1 MNDEQKLLDYLKR
14 VSADL
19 HQTRRRLR
27 ELEESG
33 QEPVAIVGMACR
45 FPGGVASP
53 EQLWDLVASGTDALG
68 GFPDDRGW
76 DPERLYNPDPDHLG
90 TCYVREGGFLDG
102 AGDFDPEFFGI
113 SPREALAMDP
123 QQRLLLKTGWEAV
136 ERAGIDPAGL
146 RGSRTGVFV
155 GSNGQ
160 SYGALLMGAP
170 SDVEGY
176 GGTGIAASV
185 MSGRLSYV
193 LGLEGPAVTVDTAC
207 SSALVALHLA
217 VQALRR
223 GECTMALAGG
233 VTVMATPGPF
243 VEFSRQRG
251 LAADGRCKAFAAGA
265 DGTGWGEGV
274 GMLLVERL
282 SDAERLGHPVLA
294 VVRGSAV
301 NQDGASNGLTA
312 PNGPSQ
318 RRVILQALAAA
329 GLTPDE
335 VDVVEAHGTGTT
347 LGDPIEAQALLATY
361 GQGRPE
367 ERPLLL
373 GSVKSNIGH
382 TQAAAGVAGII
393 KMVMALRHGV
403 VPQTLHID
411 APSPHIDWTS
421 GRLRL
426 ATESTPLPEVERP
439 WRAGISSFG
448 VSGTNAHTIIEQAM
462 APAQIPAPAS
472 ADEPDESDES
482 DDELP
487 LIAWPISARTDQGL
501 TAQAAAL
508 HTHLLAA
515 QNAGTRPADIALS
528 LAEGRSSFD
537 RRTVLLGE
545 NGHQL
550 QAALAE
556 FAAGRD
562 TANAVRGNVA
572 GEGRRLAF
580 LFSGQGSQRVG
591 AGRELYAA
599 YPVFA
604 DALDEV
610 CARFEGLREVL
621 FEGGELIDRTEF
633 TQPALFAVEVA
644 LFRLLESWGV
654 TPDFVAGHS
663 IGEIAAAYV
672 AGVWSLDDACTLVAA
687 RGRLMGAL
695 PEGGAMLAV
704 EASEAD
710 VLPELD
716 ERVAVAAV
724 NGPSSV
730 VVSGDAV
737 AVGEL
742 ESRWREQ
749 GLRVKQ
755 LTVSHAFHS
764 PLMDP
769 MLAEFR
775 RVAEGLTYDTPRIP
789 VVSNLTGEMATP
801 ADLCSPEYWVRHVR
815 DAVRFADGIRTLHGE
830 NVRTF
835 VELGPDGVLSAMA
848 QQTLSEVD
856 DEPVACLPTL
866 RRDRAEKLSVGAA
879 LAGVHVRG
887 GAVDWRA
894 LLAGS
899 GARQVDLPT
908 YAFQEQRYWL
918 EPPAMLGDIGGIG
931 LSTVDHPLLDAAVQ
945 IADADGVLLTG
956 SLSVRSHPWL
966 ADHDILGSILLP
978 GTAFL
983 ELAIRAGDQV
993 GCGQVDELTLEAPL
1007 VLPDDATVHL
1017 QLWVGAPDETGRRP
1031 LSVHSRRQDDAR
1043 ADARADGGSDGGSDA
1058 PWTRH
1063 AQGTLAPVAARTAED
1078 LTVWPPTGAE
1088 PVPLADFYDTW
1099 AATGGFSY
1107 GPVFRGLHAAW
1118 RLGDQ
1123 VFAEVALP
1131 ETAHEDA
1138 TRYGLHPALLDAGL
1152 HAITLGRFLTADAA
1166 GAAPGGRLPFAWS
1179 AVSLHASGATALRV
1193 RLAPAGTDAV
1203 SVLVADTTGAV
1214 VATAD
1219 SLVVR
1224 PVSAGQLRPP
1234 VAAASDDG
1242 LLRLGWVAA
1251 PTPAVE
1257 ETSVRWALLGGAPS
1271 VLEGLRAAGAE
1282 VAAYER
1288 LGEVPADGAA
1298 SLAVLLPVLGGE
1310 AAAEDVV
1317 EGVLDVIQEWLADER
1332 LADAQLVV
1340 VTRGAVAAA
1349 PGDAVTD
1356 LGAAA
1361 VWGLVRSAQ
1370 AENPGRFVL
1379 ADVDGTPESW
1389 AALAGGGAWPEGQA
1403 AVRQGAV
1410 SVARLVRPGA
1420 DEVLTVPSG
1429 VDAWRLDSA
1438 ARGSLDAL
1446 ELVPF
1451 EEASKPLAAGEV
1463 RVAVR
1468 AAGVNFRDVLSA
1480 LGMYPGPAGP
1490 LGGEAAGVVLE
1501 VGPEMAGLA
1510 VGDRVFGMA
1519 PGGGMG
1525 SVTVTDERLLARVP
1539 EGWSFA
1545 EAASVP
1551 IVFLTAWYAWRD
1563 LAQVRSG
1570 ERVLVHAGAG
1580 GVGMAAIQLAQ
1591 HLGVEVFATASP
1603 AKWDV
1608 LRGLGL
1614 DDDHIASSRDTA
1626 FAEKFSGIDIDV
1638 VLNALA
1644 GEFVDA
1650 SLSVLAEGGR
1660 FLEMGK
1666 TDVRDP
1672 AELAVSYRAF
1682 DLSEAGPD
1690 RIAELLGELL
1700 ELFGTGAV
1708 ELLPVRAWDVR
1719 QARDAFRFISQA
1731 KHIGK
1736 VVLTVPAALDP
1747 DRTVLV
1753 TGGTGGLG
1761 AVVAR
1766 HLVAEHGA
1774 RNLLLVSRRG
1784 LDAPGAAELR
1794 AELTELGAT
1803 VRIVACDV
1811 SQRDAVAA
1819 LLESERLTAV
1829 VHTAGVLDDGL
1840 VTALTPDRLA
1850 TVWEPKA
1857 DAARHLHE
1865 LTVGHDLSMFVLF
1878 SSASATL
1885 GAPGQGNYAAA
1896 NAYLDALADHRRAAG
1911 LPATSL
1917 AWGPWSQEGG
1927 MTGTLSESDVQRM
1940 ARAGVLPIT
1949 VEQGVALFRL
1959 GVTSAHAQL
1968 VPLRLETA
1976 TLRAQAAVG
1985 ALPAPYRALVRD
1997 TGRRSAVG
2005 RAAATG
2011 GGLAER
2017 LAGMES
2023 AEARRLV
2030 VEQVCSHAAA
2040 VLGHGGS
2047 ADVDPGRAFKE
2058 LGFDSLTAVELRN
2071 RLNAVTGLRLPATL
2085 VFDFPTPRLL
2095 ADFVVGELAGTVP
2108 FAERGVDPAAV
2119 APVAADE
2126 PLAIVGMACR
2136 FPGGVDSPE
2145 ALWDLVVGGG
2155 DAVGD
2160 FPVDRG
2166 WDLDGL
2172 FDADGERAGT
2182 SYVSRGAFVE
2192 GVAGFDADFF
2202 GISPREALAMD
2213 PQQRLVLEAAWEA
2226 LERAGL
2232 DAGRV
2237 RGSRWG
2243 VFMGAAGSGY
2253 GTGLMR
2259 VPEGVEGHLLTGNT
2273 PSVVSGRLAYTFGF
2287 EGPAV
2292 TVDTACSSSLV
2303 ALHLAGQALRSG
2315 ECEVALVGGV
2325 TLMATPGIFT
2335 EFSRQRGLST
2345 DGRCKAFAAAA
2356 DGTGWSEGVGMLVVE
2371 PLSQA
2376 RRNGRTVLA
2385 VVRGSAV
2392 NQDGASNGLTAPN
2405 GPAQQRV
2412 IRQALAN
2419 ARLTPAEVDAV
2430 EAHGTGTALGDPIEA
2445 QALLATYGKQREG
2458 DRPLLLGSVKSNI
2471 GHTQSA
2477 AGVAGVIK
2485 MVLAMRHGVLPQT
2498 LHVDEPTPH
2507 VDWSAGAVEL
2517 LTESVPWPEA
2527 GRPRRAGVSSF
2538 GVSGTNAHVII
2549 EQGEPVA
2556 EPPQGSPES
2565 SPEDSPGEA
2574 PDLVPFSLSARSTK
2588 ALRALADRLRD
2599 RLLTEPAWRV
2609 HDVAYSLAT
2618 SRALLEHRAVV
2629 VGADRAELLDGLAA
2643 VASDRQAPG
2652 VSAATAGPAGRTAWL
2667 FTGQGAQRAGMGRGL
2682 YAAHPVF
2689 ADALDEVCARFDG
2702 LLEQPLRDVLF
2713 EGEGLIDRTE
2723 FTQPALFAVEVAL
2736 FRLLESWGMAPDF
2749 VAGHSIGEI
2758 AAAYVAGVWSLE
2770 DACTLVAARGRLMG
2784 ALPEGGAMLAV
2795 EASEADVRPEL
2806 DERVAI
2812 AAVNGPSSVVV
2823 SGDAVAVGEL
2833 ESRWREQGLRV
2844 KQLTVSHAFHSP
2856 LMAPM
2861 LAEFRRVAEGL
2872 TYETPRIPV
2881 VSNLTGEMATPADL
2895 CSPEYWV
2902 RHVREAVRF
2911 ADGIRTLHRE
2921 GVRRYLELGPD
2932 GVLTAMAQGAIA
2944 EAEAEAESESESVL
2958 VPALRRDRAE
2968 DAALLAA
2975 LATLHV
2981 HGPAVDWS
2989 AYLTGSS
2996 NGSGSGNG
3004 DFHPVDLPTYPFQ
3017 HQHYW
3022 LESGSLH
3029 DLLADYSAQPAT
3041 EETGF
3046 WQAVERADVDYLAQ
3060 QLQLDSP
3067 DTLGALLPALSAWH
3081 SRHKDE
3087 AASGG
3092 WCYRETWQPLPPESS
3107 SSSAYGARPSRH
3119 WLLVES
3125 ATGEADAPATTLAHA
3140 LAATGDVPVRLTIP
3154 AQAPRDAVAELLRSA
3169 LADIPEPTGVL
3180 SLLALDAAADA
3191 TADDAALRSTLTLIQ
3206 GLGDVG
3212 VGARLWCVTRGAVSV
3227 GGSDRLVSPVQC
3239 GVWGLGRV
3247 AALELPERWGGV
3259 VDVPVVFDVRAAGRL
3274 VGVVG
3279 QRSEDQVAVRGSG
3292 VLARRLVRVPAESVS
3307 SGVSGS
3313 GGWVPSGT
3321 VLVTGGLGGLG
3332 GHVARWLV
3340 GHGAERLVL
3349 VGRRGVDAPGAA
3361 ELVAELAELGGSGVA
3376 VSVVACDV
3384 GDREAL
3390 RAVVDGI
3397 PSDCP
3402 LTAVVHAAGVLDD
3415 GVLEGLSG
3423 DRLGG
3428 VWRAKAVG
3436 AWNLH
3441 EVTRDLGLEA
3451 FVLFSSVSGG
3461 VGASGQGNYAA
3472 ANAFLDGLAEF
3483 RRGVGLAGVSLGWG
3497 PWGGVGLAA
3506 DGGLVEGRMRR
3517 SGLSPLGPGG
3527 AVGLLGRL
3535 ARGAAASVV
3544 VADVD
3549 WARFGASFTAVRP
3562 SPLLSTLIPAIP
3574 VAQAAIEPGDATGL
3588 WRRRLAALSRTER
3601 RDQTVA
3607 LVRAEAA
3614 AALGHESADALP
3626 LTRTFREL
3634 GFDSLT
3640 GVELR
3645 NRLAR
3650 LTGLKLPAGL
3660 VFDHPTPT
3668 ALADHLCARLA
3679 PDDDP
3684 SAAVHTTMATPADD
3698 DPIAIV
3704 GMACRFPGGVGS
3716 PEDLWAL
3723 LADER
3728 DAVGD
3733 FPADRGW
3740 DNRGLL
3746 DSGASA
3752 TGRGAFLRD
3761 MADFDA
3767 GFFGIS
3773 PREALGMDPQQR
3785 LLLEVGWE
3793 VFERAGVDPVGLS
3806 GEEVGV
3812 FVGSNGQ
3819 DYAALLGALG
3829 AGGAEGHV
3837 LTGNAASVVSGRLAY
3852 SFGFEGPAVTVDTA
3866 CSASLVALHLAG
3878 QALRSG
3884 ECSLA
3889 LAGGVTVMST
3899 PGAFVEF
3906 SRQGGLASDGRC
3918 KAFGAGADGTG
3929 WGEGVGLLLVE
3940 RLSDARR
3947 NGHEVLAVVRGSAVN
3962 QDGASNGLTAPS
3974 GPAQQRVIGRALAL
3988 AGLSGS
3994 EVDVVEAH
4002 GTGTV
4007 LGDPIEAEALL
4018 ATYGRGREADRPLW
4032 LGSVKSNIGHT
4043 QAAAGVAG
4051 IIKMVMAMRHGV
4063 LPRTLHVD
4071 EPTPH
4076 VDWSEGAVRLLT
4088 AATDWPDHDRP
4099 RRAGVSAFGVSG
4111 TNAHVI
4117 LEAPTASPTAED
4129 AEHPTGAPVTAP
4141 QPLWPLG
4148 AHDEAALRAQAGA
4161 VLRLLHDRPDLS
4173 DLDLGHSLATTRSA
4187 LDHRAVVLGSSRDD
4201 RLTGLAALA
4210 EGSAS
4215 AHLVTG
4221 TAHEG
4226 RTAFLFSGQ
4235 GSQRVGAGRE
4245 LYEAYPVFADA
4256 LDEVC
4261 VRFDGLL
4268 DRPLREVLFEGGGL
4282 IDRTEFTQPALF
4294 AVEVALFRLLES
4306 WGVVPDFVA
4315 GHSIGEVAAA
4325 YVAGVWSLDDAC
4337 TLVAARGRLMG
4348 ALPEGGAMLAV
4359 EASEADVLPEL
4370 DERVAIAA
4378 VNGPSSVV
4386 VSGDAEAV
4394 GELESKWR
4402 AQGLRVKQLTVSHAF
4417 HSPLMDPMLAEFR
4430 RVAESLTYET
4440 PRIPL
4445 VSNLTGEIATA
4456 EEDLCSPEYW
4466 VRHVREAVRFGDGVV
4481 TLRGRG
4487 VSTLLEVGPDGVLSA
4502 AALQSLDAGQVC
4514 VPVLRRDRA
4523 EGISVASALASLHV
4537 RGVAV
4542 DWSAYYAGS
4551 GARRVE
4557 LPTYPFQRSRYWP
4570 EVHTVVPA
4578 TSDTSGSEV
4587 DRRFW
4592 EAVEREDLKAL
4603 ADDGLDALAEALPA
4617 LSSWRRR
4624 QHESSAADAW
4634 RYRLA
4639 WRPVSLPTPELR
4651 GGWLLVSTPDAGPT
4665 ARQAAEALEQAG
4677 AAVAHVVLDPGR
4689 ADRETIA
4696 ATLRE
4701 ALEAAAPAVSG
4712 VFSLLGW
4719 HDGHEE
4725 RDGRDEHEDHDG
4737 GTGSVPVG
4745 LSATAG
4751 LIQALGDVG
4760 IEAPL
4765 WCGTQGAVVTTP
4777 SERIVVPAR
4786 AGVWG
4791 LGRVAALE
4799 YPQRWGGLVDLPGDL
4814 TPAVGARLAGALSQT
4829 GEDQLALRPDHALA
4843 ARLEPAPTAPTAP
4856 TGSLGSTGSVVATDW
4871 SPGPG
4876 TVLVTG
4882 GTGALGAHTARWLV
4896 RQGAEHLLL
4905 VSRSGQEA
4913 PGAEQLGKELVG
4925 AGALS
4930 VSIEACDI
4938 ADRDRLA
4945 ALLDGIPADRPL
4957 TAVFHTAGVLDDGV
4971 IDGLTA
4977 DRFAGVLAAKS
4988 HAARHLHE
4996 LTSDRELSAFVLFS
5010 SVAGTVAGAGQ
5021 ANYAAANAVLD
5032 ALAQHRRAAGLPAT
5046 AIAWGP
5052 WADGG
5057 MAADSDL
5064 ARSRTGGAGL
5074 PPMAPDRAVAAMARA
5089 LASGDVNVAVMDAD
5103 WPRFAAGYTAVRPSA
5118 LLGGVPQ
5125 AAAVLAA
5132 IGEAAQETRPA
5143 FGARLGAAGPAERDR
5158 IALDLVCAEV
5168 ALVLGHGSAQGI
5180 DPQRALRDMGFDSL
5194 TAVELRNRLDKATGL
5209 RLPTTLVYDHPTPTA
5224 LAEELLAQLLPDAG
5238 PATADAGLRQL
5249 NSLESVLSGLSPLD
5263 TDLATRTEIGARLGA
5278 LLAVWSDGA
5287 AHRDPAAENAVRDEL
5302 GDATDDEVFDFIGK
5316 EFGIS

>member
-1 MNDEQKLLDYLKR
+1 MTDEQKLLDYLKR

-45 FPGGVASP
+45 FPGGVGSP

-76 DPERLYNPDPDHLG
+76 DPERLYNPDPDHPG

-136 ERAGIDPAGL
+136 ERAGIDPVGL

-282 SDAERLGHPVLA
+282 SDAQRNGHRILA

-403 VPQTLHID
+403 VPQTLHVD

-448 VSGTNAHTIIEQAM
+448 VSGTNAHTIIEQA
-462 APAQIPAPAS
+462 PAPTPTQIDAP
-472 ADEPDESDES
+472 ADEPDG
-482 DDELP
+482 ELP

-501 TAQAAAL
+501 AAQAAAL

-515 QNAGTRPADIALS
+515 HNTGIRPADIALS
-528 LAEGRSSFD
+528 LTEGRSSFD

-545 NGHQL
+545 NGPQL
-550 QAALAE
+550 LAALAE

-599 YPVFA
+599 HPVFA
-604 DALDEV
+604 KALDEV
-610 CARFEGLREVL
+610 CTRFDGLLNLERPLRDVL
-621 FEGGELIDRTEF
+621 FDDATGLIDRTEF
-633 TQPALFAVEVA
+633 TQPALFAIEVA

-654 TPDFVAGHS
+654 RPDYLAGHS
-663 IGEIAAAYV
+663 IGEVAAAYV

-704 EASEAD
+704 EASETD

-730 VVSGDAV
+730 VVSGEAAV
-737 AVGEL
+737 VEKL
-742 ESRWREQ
+742 KSRWREQ
-749 GLRVKQ
+749 GRRVKQ

-775 RVAEGLTYDTPRIP
+775 RVAESLTYDAPRIP
-789 VVSNLTGEMATP
+789 LVSNLTGELATP
-801 ADLCSPEYWVRHVR
+801 EDLCSPEYWVRHVR
-815 DAVRFADGIRTLHGE
+815 EAVRFADGIRTLHGE
-830 NVRTF
+830 SVRTF

-848 QQTLSEVD
+848 QQTLAELD

-866 RRDRAEKLSVGAA
+866 RRDRAEKLSAGAA

-918 EPPAMLGDIGGIG
+918 EPSAMLGDLDGIG

-1007 VLPDDATVHL
+1007 VLPDNATVHL

-1031 LSVHSRRQDDAR
+1031 LSVHSRHQDDTR
-1043 ADARADGGSDGGSDA
+1043 PDGGSDA

-1063 AQGTLAPVAARTAED
+1063 AQGTLAPVAAPAAAAEN

-1088 PVPLADFYDTW
+1088 PVPLTDFYDTW

-1107 GPVFRGLHAAW
+1107 GPVFRGLRAAW

-1152 HAITLGRFLTADAA
+1152 HAITLGRFLTPEAADT
-1166 GAAPGGRLPFAWS
+1166 APGGRLPFAWS
-1179 AVSLHASGATALRV
+1179 AVSLHAKGATALRV

-1234 VAAASDDG
+1234 VTAASDDG
-1242 LLRLGWVAA
+1242 LLRLGWMAA
-1251 PTPAVE
+1251 PASVA
-1257 ETSVRWALLGGAPS
+1257 ETASVTASVRWAVLGGEPS
-1271 VLEGLRAAGAE
+1271 AAFAGLRAAGAE

-1288 LGEVPADGAA
+1288 LSEVPADAAA
-1298 SLAVLLPVLGGE
+1298 SLAVLLPALGGE
-1310 AAAEDVV
+1310 AADKDLVEDVV
-1317 EGVLDVIQEWLADER
+1317 ERVLDVMQEWLADER

-1340 VTRGAVAAA
+1340 VTQGAVAAA
-1349 PGDAVTD
+1349 PGDTVTD

-1389 AALAGGGAWPEGQA
+1389 AALTGGGAWPEGQV

-1410 SVARLVRPGA
+1410 SVARLVRLGA
-1420 DEVLTVPSG
+1420 DEVLTVPSDA
-1429 VDAWRLDSA
+1429 DAWRLDSA
-1438 ARGSLDAL
+1438 ARGTLDAL

-1451 EEASKPLAAGEV
+1451 EEATKPLAAGEV

-1468 AAGVNFRDVLSA
+1468 AGGVNFRDVLSA

-1501 VGPEMAGLA
+1501 VGPETADLT

-1519 PGGGMG
+1519 PGGGMAN
-1525 SVTVTDERLLARVP
+1525 VTVTDERLLGRVP
-1539 EGWSFA
+1539 DGWSFA

-1551 IVFLTAWYAWRD
+1551 IVFLTAWYAWQD
-1563 LAQVRSG
+1563 LAQVQSG
-1570 ERVLVHAGAG
+1570 DRVLVHAGAG

-1591 HLGVEVFATASP
+1591 HLGAEVFATASP
-1603 AKWDV
+1603 GKWEV

-1614 DDDHIASSRDTA
+1614 DDDHIASSRDTS
-1626 FAEKFSGIDIDV
+1626 FAEKFSGIDV

-1666 TDVRDP
+1666 TDVRDA

-1690 RIAELLGELL
+1690 RIAELLAELL
-1700 ELFGTGAV
+1700 ELFGTGVV

-1731 KHIGK
+1731 KHVGK
-1736 VVLTVPAALDP
+1736 VVLTVPSALDP

-1761 AVVAR
+1761 AHVAR
-1766 HLVAEHGA
+1766 HLVVEQGA

-1784 LDAPGAAELR
+1784 SEARGAAELR
-1794 AELTELGAT
+1794 AELTELGAA

-1811 SQRDAVAA
+1811 ADRDAVAA

-1829 VHTAGVLDDGL
+1829 IHTAGVLDDGL
-1840 VTALTPDRLA
+1840 VGALTPDRLA
-1850 TVWEPKA
+1850 TVWGPKA

-1865 LTVGHDLSMFVLF
+1865 LTAGQDLAAFVLF
-1878 SSASATL
+1878 SSIAGTL
-1885 GAPGQGNYAAA
+1885 GASGQANYAAA
-1896 NAYLDALADHRRAAG
+1896 NASLDALAAYRRTSG
-1911 LPATSL
+1911 LPATSV
-1917 AWGPWSQEGG
+1917 AWGPWSQVSG
-1927 MTGTLSESDVQRM
+1927 MTRDLTEADVRRM
-1940 ARAGVLPIT
+1940 AG
-1949 VEQGVALFRL
+1949 G
-1959 GVTSAHAQL
+1959 GL
-1968 VPLRLETA
+1968 VPLGADEGMALFDAAWTGVEARPVAVHLETA
-1976 TLRAQAAVG
+1976 TLRANASVG
-1985 ALPAPYRALVRD
+1985 ALPPVMSGLVRASL
-1997 TGRRSAVG
+1997 RRARDVSAS
-2005 RAAATG
+2005 
-2011 GGLAER
+2011 AEQSLVAR
-2017 LAGMES
+2017 LAGLEQ
-2023 AEARRLV
+2023 AEARRVV
-2030 VEQVCSHAAA
+2030 VELVRAHAAA
-2040 VLGHGGS
+2040 VLGHGGA
-2047 ADVDPGRAFKE
+2047 ADVDPSRAFKD

-2071 RLNAVTGLRLPATL
+2071 HLNTATGLRLPATL
-2085 VFDFPTPRLL
+2085 VFDFPTPQSL
-2095 ADFVVGELAGTVP
+2095 ADFVLAELAGTVP
-2108 FAERGVDPAAV
+2108 QAAVVPAA
-2119 APVAADE
+2119 ATTGTAGGAAADE

-2136 FPGGVDSPE
+2136 FPGGIASPE
-2145 ALWDLVVGGG
+2145 ALWNLVLDGG
-2155 DAVGD
+2155 DAIGD
-2160 FPVDRG
+2160 FPADRG
-2166 WDLDGL
+2166 WDLEAL

-2182 SYVSRGAFVE
+2182 SYVSRGGFVAE
-2192 GVAGFDADFF
+2192 AAGFDAGFF

-2213 PQQRLVLEAAWEA
+2213 PQQRLLLEAAWEA
-2226 LERAGL
+2226 LERAGM
-2232 DAGRV
+2232 DPATV
-2237 RGSRWG
+2237 RGSRAG
-2243 VFMGAAGSGY
+2243 VFIGAAASGY
-2253 GTGLMR
+2253 GTGLLRM
-2259 VPEGVEGHLLTGNT
+2259 PEGVEGHLLTGNT

-2325 TLMATPGIFT
+2325 TLMATPSIFT

-2419 ARLTPAEVDAV
+2419 ARLTPSDVDAV

-2458 DRPLLLGSVKSNI
+2458 DRSLLLGSVKSNI

-2507 VDWSAGAVEL
+2507 VDWTAGAVEL
-2517 LTESVPWPEA
+2517 LTATTEWPET

-2549 EQGEPVA
+2549 EQGEPA
-2556 EPPQGSPES
+2556 AKPPQGSL
-2565 SPEDSPGEA
+2565 EDSPAEA

-2588 ALRALADRLRD
+2588 ALRALAGRLRD
-2599 RLLTEPAWRV
+2599 RLLTEPGWRV

-2629 VGADRAELLDGLAA
+2629 IGTDRAELLDGLAA
-2643 VASDRQAPG
+2643 VASDRQTPN
-2652 VSAATAGPAGRTAWL
+2652 VSAATASPAGRTAWL

-2682 YAAHPVF
+2682 YAAFPVF
-2689 ADALDEVCARFDG
+2689 AAALDAVCAGFDG
-2702 LLEQPLRDVLF
+2702 LLDRPLREVLF
-2713 EGEGLIDRTE
+2713 EDGELIGRTQ

-2736 FRLLESWGMAPDF
+2736 FRLLESWGVRPDF
-2749 VAGHSIGEI
+2749 VAGHSIGEV

-2784 ALPEGGAMLAV
+2784 ALPVGGAMLAV
-2795 EASEADVRPEL
+2795 EAAEADVRPEL
-2806 DERVAI
+2806 DERVTV

-2823 SGDAVAVGEL
+2823 SGDAVAVAEL

-2856 LMAPM
+2856 LMDPM

-2872 TYETPRIPV
+2872 SYETPRIPL
-2881 VSNLTGEMATPADL
+2881 VSNLTGELATPEEL

-2911 ADGIRTLHRE
+2911 ADGIRTLHGE

-2932 GVLTAMAQGAIA
+2932 GVLTAMAQSTIT
-2944 EAEAEAESESESVL
+2944 EAEAETEGEAEAVL

-2968 DAALLAA
+2968 DAALLTA

-2981 HGPAVDWS
+2981 HGPAVGWS
-2989 AYLTGSS
+2989 AYLTGSENGNG
-2996 NGSGSGNG
+2996 NGSG
-3004 DFHPVDLPTYPFQ
+3004 DLRLVDLPTYPFQ

-3067 DTLGALLPALSAWH
+3067 DTLDALLPALSAWH
-3081 SRHKDE
+3081 SRNKDE
-3087 AASGG
+3087 AVSGS
-3092 WCYRETWQPLPPESS
+3092 WCYREAWQPLPSESS
-3107 SSSAYGARPSRH
+3107 SSSADGTQPPRR

-3125 ATGEADAPATTLAHA
+3125 ATGETDAPATTLAHA
-3140 LAATGDVPVRLTIP
+3140 LAAAGHVPVRLTIP
-3154 AQAPRDAVAELLRSA
+3154 AQATRDAVAELLRNA
-3169 LADIPEPTGVL
+3169 LADTPELTGVL
-3180 SLLALDAAADA
+3180 SLLALDATAEAS
-3191 TADDAALRSTLTLIQ
+3191 ADDAVLRSTLTLIQ

-3227 GGSDRLVSPVQC
+3227 GGSDRVVSPGQC

-3247 AALELPERWGGV
+3247 AGLELPERWGGV
-3259 VDVPVVFDVRAAGRL
+3259 VDVPVFFDVRAAGRL

-3279 QRSEDQVAVRGSG
+3279 QGSEDQVAVRGSG
-3292 VLARRLVRVPAESVS
+3292 VLVRRLVRVPVERGS
-3307 SGVSGS
+3307 SGD
-3313 GGWVPSGT
+3313 GWVPSGT

-3340 GHGAERLVL
+3340 GRGAERLVL

-3361 ELVAELAELGGSGVA
+3361 ELVAELGVA

-3384 GDREAL
+3384 ADREGL
-3390 RAVVDGI
+3390 RAVIDGI
-3397 PSDCP
+3397 SSDCP

-3423 DRLGG
+3423 ERLGG
-3428 VWRAKAVG
+3428 VWRAKAMG

-3441 EVTRDLGLEA
+3441 ELTRDLDLEA

-3483 RRGVGLAGVSLGWG
+3483 RRGLG
-3497 PWGGVGLAA
+3497 
-3506 DGGLVEGRMRR
+3506 
-3517 SGLSPLGPGG
+3517 
-3527 AVGLLGRL
+3527 
-3535 ARGAAASVV
+3535 
-3544 VADVD
+3544 
-3549 WARFGASFTAVRP
+3549 
-3562 SPLLSTLIPAIP
+3562 
-3574 VAQAAIEPGDATGL
+3574 
-3588 WRRRLAALSRTER
+3588 
-3601 RDQTVA
+3601 
-3607 LVRAEAA
+3607 
-3614 AALGHESADALP
+3614 
-3626 LTRTFREL
+3626 
-3634 GFDSLT
+3634 
-3640 GVELR
+3640 
-3645 NRLAR
+3645 
-3650 LTGLKLPAGL
+3650 
-3660 VFDHPTPT
+3660 
-3668 ALADHLCARLA
+3668 
-3679 PDDDP
+3679 
-3684 SAAVHTTMATPADD
+3684 
-3698 DPIAIV
+3698 
-3704 GMACRFPGGVGS
+3704 
-3716 PEDLWAL
+3716 
-3723 LADER
+3723 
-3728 DAVGD
+3728 
-3733 FPADRGW
+3733 
-3740 DNRGLL
+3740 
-3746 DSGASA
+3746 
-3752 TGRGAFLRD
+3752 
-3761 MADFDA
+3761 
-3767 GFFGIS
+3767 
-3773 PREALGMDPQQR
+3773 
-3785 LLLEVGWE
+3785 
-3793 VFERAGVDPVGLS
+3793 
-3806 GEEVGV
+3806 
-3812 FVGSNGQ
+3812 
-3819 DYAALLGALG
+3819 
-3829 AGGAEGHV
+3829 
-3837 LTGNAASVVSGRLAY
+3837 
-3852 SFGFEGPAVTVDTA
+3852 
-3866 CSASLVALHLAG
+3866 
-3878 QALRSG
+3878 
-3884 ECSLA
+3884 
-3889 LAGGVTVMST
+3889 
-3899 PGAFVEF
+3899 
-3906 SRQGGLASDGRC
+3906 
-3918 KAFGAGADGTG
+3918 
-3929 WGEGVGLLLVE
+3929 
-3940 RLSDARR
+3940 
-3947 NGHEVLAVVRGSAVN
+3947 
-3962 QDGASNGLTAPS
+3962 
-3974 GPAQQRVIGRALAL
+3974 
-3988 AGLSGS
+3988 
-3994 EVDVVEAH
+3994 
-4002 GTGTV
+4002 
-4007 LGDPIEAEALL
+4007 
-4018 ATYGRGREADRPLW
+4018 
-4032 LGSVKSNIGHT
+4032 
-4043 QAAAGVAG
+4043 
-4051 IIKMVMAMRHGV
+4051 
-4063 LPRTLHVD
+4063 
-4071 EPTPH
+4071 
-4076 VDWSEGAVRLLT
+4076 
-4088 AATDWPDHDRP
+4088 
-4099 RRAGVSAFGVSG
+4099 
-4111 TNAHVI
+4111 
-4117 LEAPTASPTAED
+4117 
-4129 AEHPTGAPVTAP
+4129 
-4141 QPLWPLG
+4141 
-4148 AHDEAALRAQAGA
+4148 
-4161 VLRLLHDRPDLS
+4161 
-4173 DLDLGHSLATTRSA
+4173 
-4187 LDHRAVVLGSSRDD
+4187 
-4201 RLTGLAALA
+4201 
-4210 EGSAS
+4210 
-4215 AHLVTG
+4215 
-4221 TAHEG
+4221 
-4226 RTAFLFSGQ
+4226 
-4235 GSQRVGAGRE
+4235 
-4245 LYEAYPVFADA
+4245 
-4256 LDEVC
+4256 
-4261 VRFDGLL
+4261 
-4268 DRPLREVLFEGGGL
+4268 
-4282 IDRTEFTQPALF
+4282 
-4294 AVEVALFRLLES
+4294 
-4306 WGVVPDFVA
+4306 
-4315 GHSIGEVAAA
+4315 
-4325 YVAGVWSLDDAC
+4325 
-4337 TLVAARGRLMG
+4337 
-4348 ALPEGGAMLAV
+4348 
-4359 EASEADVLPEL
+4359 
-4370 DERVAIAA
+4370 
-4378 VNGPSSVV
+4378 
-4386 VSGDAEAV
+4386 
-4394 GELESKWR
+4394 
-4402 AQGLRVKQLTVSHAF
+4402 
-4417 HSPLMDPMLAEFR
+4417 
-4430 RVAESLTYET
+4430 
-4440 PRIPL
+4440 
-4445 VSNLTGEIATA
+4445 
-4456 EEDLCSPEYW
+4456 
-4466 VRHVREAVRFGDGVV
+4466 
-4481 TLRGRG
+4481 
-4487 VSTLLEVGPDGVLSA
+4487 
-4502 AALQSLDAGQVC
+4502 
-4514 VPVLRRDRA
+4514 
-4523 EGISVASALASLHV
+4523 
-4537 RGVAV
+4537 
-4542 DWSAYYAGS
+4542 
-4551 GARRVE
+4551 
-4557 LPTYPFQRSRYWP
+4557 
-4570 EVHTVVPA
+4570 
-4578 TSDTSGSEV
+4578 
-4587 DRRFW
+4587 
-4592 EAVEREDLKAL
+4592 
-4603 ADDGLDALAEALPA
+4603 
-4617 LSSWRRR
+4617 
-4624 QHESSAADAW
+4624 
-4634 RYRLA
+4634 
-4639 WRPVSLPTPELR
+4639 
-4651 GGWLLVSTPDAGPT
+4651 
-4665 ARQAAEALEQAG
+4665 
-4677 AAVAHVVLDPGR
+4677 
-4689 ADRETIA
+4689 
-4696 ATLRE
+4696 
-4701 ALEAAAPAVSG
+4701 
-4712 VFSLLGW
+4712 
-4719 HDGHEE
+4719 
-4725 RDGRDEHEDHDG
+4725 
-4737 GTGSVPVG
+4737 
-4745 LSATAG
+4745 
-4751 LIQALGDVG
+4751 
-4760 IEAPL
+4760 
-4765 WCGTQGAVVTTP
+4765 
-4777 SERIVVPAR
+4777 
-4786 AGVWG
+4786 
-4791 LGRVAALE
+4791 
-4799 YPQRWGGLVDLPGDL
+4799 
-4814 TPAVGARLAGALSQT
+4814 
-4829 GEDQLALRPDHALA
+4829 
-4843 ARLEPAPTAPTAP
+4843 
-4856 TGSLGSTGSVVATDW
+4856 
-4871 SPGPG
+4871 
-4876 TVLVTG
+4876 
-4882 GTGALGAHTARWLV
+4882 
-4896 RQGAEHLLL
+4896 
-4905 VSRSGQEA
+4905 
-4913 PGAEQLGKELVG
+4913 
-4925 AGALS
+4925 
-4930 VSIEACDI
+4930 
-4938 ADRDRLA
+4938 
-4945 ALLDGIPADRPL
+4945 
-4957 TAVFHTAGVLDDGV
+4957 
-4971 IDGLTA
+4971 
-4977 DRFAGVLAAKS
+4977 
-4988 HAARHLHE
+4988 
-4996 LTSDRELSAFVLFS
+4996 
-5010 SVAGTVAGAGQ
+5010 
-5021 ANYAAANAVLD
+5021 
-5032 ALAQHRRAAGLPAT
+5032 
-5046 AIAWGP
+5046 
-5052 WADGG
+5052 
-5057 MAADSDL
+5057 
-5064 ARSRTGGAGL
+5064 
-5074 PPMAPDRAVAAMARA
+5074 
-5089 LASGDVNVAVMDAD
+5089 
-5103 WPRFAAGYTAVRPSA
+5103 
-5118 LLGGVPQ
+5118 
-5125 AAAVLAA
+5125 
-5132 IGEAAQETRPA
+5132 
-5143 FGARLGAAGPAERDR
+5143 
-5158 IALDLVCAEV
+5158 
-5168 ALVLGHGSAQGI
+5168 
-5180 DPQRALRDMGFDSL
+5180 
-5194 TAVELRNRLDKATGL
+5194 
-5209 RLPTTLVYDHPTPTA
+5209 
-5224 LAEELLAQLLPDAG
+5224 
-5238 PATADAGLRQL
+5238 
-5249 NSLESVLSGLSPLD
+5249 
-5263 TDLATRTEIGARLGA
+5263 
-5278 LLAVWSDGA
+5278 
-5287 AHRDPAAENAVRDEL
+5287 
-5302 GDATDDEVFDFIGK
+5302 
-5316 EFGIS
+5316 